1 MAQEIKISDWLCIAQ
16 EGKTIDGREI
26 KREWIESVAK
36 NYSIELYQALIW
48 CEHEDPFWRQW
59 SANLGT
65 VEELKTEEVGGKLRL
80 MARLRANS
88 ILQSMNEQEQKIYS
102 SVEIL
107 PDFPDEGSYYL
118 VGLAATDQPASTGLS
133 RLAFSKNGQN
143 TAKGFRA
150 APVLFLGSGK
160 TGTPKHNIDFSK
172 FTKRENYS
180 MTQEEIDALI
190 AELEE
195 AKQLIIELQEQNKE
209 LIAQLESGNTEA
221 AQESAEEMQAAA
233 EQAGDSIE
241 TAQEVAKDAV
251 DNTEFAA
258 IKKELAKLK
267 AENKSLSDRFSAL
280 MNKSVTK
287 KPGIGSRNFNIDL
300 H

>member
-1 MAQEIKISDWLCIAQ
+1 MAEIKISDWLCIAQ

-36 NYSIELYQALIW
+36 NYRIDLYQALIW

-65 VEELKTEEVGGKLRL
+65 VEELKTEEVNGKLRL

-133 RLAFSKNGQN
+133 RLTFSQHDQ
-143 TAKGFRA
+143 TFAKRFVRT

-160 TGTPKHNIDFSK
+160 TETPKHNIDFSK

-180 MTQEEIDALI
+180 MTQKEIDALL
-190 AELEE
+190 ADLNA
-195 AKQLIIELQEQNKE
+195 AKQLNIDLQAQIDELK
-209 LIAQLESGNTEA
+209 AQLESGDTEA
-221 AQESAEEMQAAA
+221 AQETVGDIQEQVEETEESLENATEHVEDVNPAEF
-233 EQAGDSIE
+233 S
-241 TAQEVAKDAV
+241 
-251 DNTEFAA
+251 
-258 IKKELAKLK
+258 KLK
-267 AENKSLSDRFSAL
+267 KQMIELQKQNQTLTDKFNAM
-280 MNKSVTK
+280 MNTPVNK
-287 KPGIGSRNFNIDL
+287 KPGISSRSSGIKL

>member
-1 MAQEIKISDWLCIAQ
+1 MAEIKISDWLCIAQ

-36 NYSIELYQALIW
+36 NYSLELYQALIW
-48 CEHEDPFWRQW
+48 CEHEDPVWRQW

-65 VEELKTEEVGGKLRL
+65 VEELKTEEVNGKLRL

-102 SVEIL
+102 SIEIL
-107 PDFPDEGSYYL
+107 PDFPDEGAYYL

-133 RLAFSKNGQN
+133 RLAFSKNDQTN
-143 TAKGFRA
+143 VKGFRS

-160 TGTPKHNIDFSK
+160 AVTPKRNIDFSK

-180 MTQEEIDALI
+180 MTQEEIDALL
-190 AELEE
+190 AELDA
-195 AKQLIIELQEQNKE
+195 AKQLNIELQTKIDE
-209 LIAQLESGNTEA
+209 LTAQLDNGDNK
-221 AQESAEEMQAAA
+221 AAA
-233 EQAGDSIE
+233 ETVAEIQVQAAQTEKKLDNATEQVEEVDPSEFSKLNEQVIE
-241 TAQEVAKDAV
+241 LKRQNQLLLNKFNAIV
-251 DNTEFAA
+251 NTPV
-258 IKKELAKLK
+258 
-267 AENKSLSDRFSAL
+267 N
-280 MNKSVTK
+280 K
-287 KPGIGSRNFNIDL
+287 KPGISSQASGIEL

>member
-1 MAQEIKISDWLCIAQ
+1 MAEIKISDWLCIAQ

-36 NYSIELYQALIW
+36 NYSLELYQALIW
-48 CEHEDPFWRQW
+48 CEHEDPVWRQW

-65 VEELKTEEVGGKLRL
+65 VEELKTEEINGKLRL

-107 PDFPDEGSYYL
+107 PDFPDEGAYYL

-133 RLAFSKNGQN
+133 RLAFSKNDQTN
-143 TAKGFRA
+143 VKGFRS

-160 TGTPKHNIDFSK
+160 AVTPKRNIDFSK
-172 FTKRENYS
+172 FTKRENFS
-180 MTQEEIDALI
+180 MTQEEIDALL
-190 AELEE
+190 AELDA
-195 AKQLIIELQEQNKE
+195 AKQLNIELQTKIDE
-209 LIAQLESGNTEA
+209 LTAQLDNGDNK
-221 AQESAEEMQAAA
+221 AAA
-233 EQAGDSIE
+233 ETAAEIQVQAAQTEEKLDNATEQVEEVDPSEFSKLNEQVIE
-241 TAQEVAKDAV
+241 LKRQNQLLLNKFNAIV
-251 DNTEFAA
+251 NTPV
-258 IKKELAKLK
+258 
-267 AENKSLSDRFSAL
+267 N
-280 MNKSVTK
+280 K
-287 KPGIGSRNFNIDL
+287 KPGISSQASGIEL